1 WKTRRA
7 PANGSSRSASGV
19 MGDRLIP
26 FGVLVLFG
34 AALVG
39 FTVFGARLPARF
51 RPMPGFESLG
61 EAIERAVEAG
71 ERVHVSLGTGSL
83 TSPSAAPALAGLSLL
98 SHVAARTS
106 MSDRPAVVT
115 AADGGLVILAQDTM
129 RAAYGRVASRER
141 YQHTAARMLGPTPF
155 SYAATLPTL
164 LATENVSAH
173 ILLGSFGAEGALAAD
188 FGRQANT
195 FVLAG
200 SDDPPAQA
208 LLYATAEHP
217 LVGEE
222 VFAGGAYLQLGALH
236 SASLRAQDVIR
247 LGLILAIL
255 AATALRTLGLI

>member
-1 WKTRRA
+1 MDA
-7 PANGSSRSASGV
+7 LSV
-19 MGDRLIP
+19 
-26 FGVLVLFG
+26 GVLVLF
-34 AALVG
+34 AVALVG
-39 FTVFGARLPARF
+39 FAALGGRRPPRF
-51 RPMPGFESLG
+51 RRLPGFEALG

-83 TSPSAAPALAGLSLL
+83 TNASAAPALAGLSLL

-115 AADGGLVILAQDTM
+115 AGDGSLVILAQDTM

-155 SYAATLPTL
+155 SYVATLPTL
-164 LATENVSAH
+164 LASENVSAH
-173 ILLGSFGAEGALAAD
+173 ILVGSFGSEGALAAD

-200 SDDPPAQA
+200 SDDVPAQA

-222 VFAGGAYLQLGALH
+222 VFAGGAYLQSGPLH
-236 SASLRAQDVIR
+236 TASLRAQDAIR
-247 LGLILAIL
+247 LVLILAIL

>member
-1 WKTRRA
+1 MEA
-7 PANGSSRSASGV
+7 VS
-19 MGDRLIP
+19 L
-26 FGVLVLFG
+26 GVLMLFTI
-34 AALVG
+34 ALVG
-39 FTVFGARLPARF
+39 FAVLGVRRPARF
-51 RPMPGFESLG
+51 RPLPGFSALG

-83 TSPSAAPALAGLSLL
+83 TDASAAPALAGLTLL

-115 AADGGLVILAQDTM
+115 AGDGGLVILAQDTM
-129 RAAYGRVASRER
+129 RAAYGRAASRER
-141 YQHTAARMLGPTPF
+141 YQHTAARLLGPTPF
-155 SYAATLPTL
+155 SYVATTPAL

-173 ILLGSFGAEGALAAD
+173 VLVGSFGPEGALASD

-200 SDDPPAQA
+200 SDDVPAQA

-236 SASLRAQDVIR
+236 SASLQAQDALRFV
-247 LGLILAIL
+247 LILGIL